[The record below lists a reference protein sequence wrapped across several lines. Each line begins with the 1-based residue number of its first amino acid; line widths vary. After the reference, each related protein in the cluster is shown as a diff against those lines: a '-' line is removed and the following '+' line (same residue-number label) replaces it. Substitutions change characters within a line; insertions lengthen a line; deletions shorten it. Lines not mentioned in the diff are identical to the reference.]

1 MLFKDCLC
9 FLVGKVARKMSRITK
24 ERLTQ
29 YGLTPTQFFLLT
41 ALYEEDGILIS
52 VLARKVALDRAT
64 LTGLLDRL
72 ERDGLTKRRAD
83 PEDRRAIRIHLT
95 SKAEALRE
103 ELTELYHDNNGM
115 FLSLLSREEQE
126 VFERVV
132 NKLETVDFGANGKP
146 ISTSAWPHWK
156 KGMRWR

>member
-1 MLFKDCLC
+1 
-9 FLVGKVARKMSRITK
+9 MSRIARD
-24 ERLTQ
+24 RLAP

-41 ALYEEDGILIS
+41 ALYEEDGLLIS

-72 ERDGLTKRRAD
+72 ERDGLTERRAD
-83 PEDRRAIRIHLT
+83 PEDRRAIRVHLT
-95 SKAEALRE
+95 AKAAELRE

-115 FLSLLSREEQE
+115 FLSLLSREEKE

-132 NKLETVDFGANGKP
+132 NKLETADFRMKQAP
-146 ISTSAWPHWK
+146 VEELTSYPKREKAL
-156 KGMRWR
+156 